1 MKMMISLIKNE
12 LIKISSKWRSFIG
25 FIAIAVLM
33 PLVMWGFS
41 VGGSEIH
48 DDMTRQLE
56 GSFIIVGSVF
66 NGFLATYFVMNFLW
80 VHIPFLVTLVAGD
93 VVAGEGAAG
102 TFRIYLTRPVSRMK
116 IMLSKLLATY
126 LYTLALVGFFALMSL
141 GLGTIW
147 LGTGDLV
154 VFDDG
159 ILILSAELAWPRFT
173 LAFILATVALC
184 TVASLCFMFSAM
196 VNNGI
201 GPVIGSMAIVII
213 GLAIATIPLDLFEN
227 LSPYL
232 FTDYIDIWNLAF
244 RDPIPWDKIGKSLLI
259 LGLYATAFSVIGF
272 AVFLRKDIRT

>member
-1 MKMMISLIKNE
+1 MILALIKNE

-66 NGFLATYFVMNFLW
+66 NGFLATYLVMNFLW

-102 TFRIYLTRPVSRMK
+102 TFRIYLTRPVSRFK
-116 IMLSKLLATY
+116 IILSKLLATY
-126 LYTLALVGFFALMSL
+126 LYTLALVLFFAFMSL
-141 GLGTIW
+141 GLGSIW
-147 LGTGDLV
+147 LGTGDLI

-159 ILILSAELAWPRFT
+159 ILILSAEMAWTRFA
-173 LAFILATVALC
+173 LAFLFAAAALFV
-184 TVASLCFMFSAM
+184 VASLCFMFSAM

-201 GPVIGSMAIVII
+201 GPVIGSMAIVIV
-213 GLAIATIPLDLFEN
+213 GLAVATIPLDLFEN
-227 LSPYL
+227 VSPYL
-232 FTDYIDIWNLAF
+232 FTDYFDIWNLAF
-244 RDPIPWDKIGKSLLI
+244 HDPLPWVEIGNSLLI
-259 LGLYATAFSVIGF
+259 LGLYTVLFSGIGF
-272 AVFLRKDIRT
+272 TIFLRKDIRT